1 METEMKN
8 KMPENEEETEV
19 KMSVLWLVFTIASI
33 VQVVVLFFVC
43 RMLPDKV
50 PVHFNLA
57 MKVDRYGSPWELL
70 VIASITPLEFI
81 IRPLINKKF
90 SQNPRNIKI
99 QDGIILFSGI
109 FIASIVWWT
118 TALAFQ
124 PVEEQAQIAIKQL
137 PFFMY
142 IIFGV
147 FTIVFGNYEGTI
159 KPNKTL
165 GIKIPWTTADNENW
179 RKTHHFA
186 APCTVAAGI
195 ILTAGGF
202 AGLFTKQMIWY
213 LVSLALHITLA
224 GILPAVYSFLL
235 SRRVRN

>member
-1 METEMKN
+1 METEMK
-8 KMPENEEETEV
+8 KKIPENKEQGV
-19 KMSVLWLVFTIASI
+19 SVLWLTFTIISI
-33 VQVVVLFFVC
+33 VQAVVLFFVC
-43 RMLPDKV
+43 RKLPDKV

-57 MKVDRYGSPWELL
+57 MKIDRYGSPWELL
-70 VIASITPLEFI
+70 VIASITPLLFI
-81 IRPLINKKF
+81 FRPLINTKF

-109 FIASIVWWT
+109 FIASIAWWT

-124 PVEEQAQIAIKQL
+124 PVEGQSQIAIKQL

-147 FTIVFGNYEGTI
+147 FTVVFGNYEGTI

-165 GIKIPWTTADNENW
+165 GIKIPWTIADTENW
-179 RKTHHFA
+179 RKTHRFA

-195 ILTAGGF
+195 ILTSGGF

-213 LVSLALHITLA
+213 LVSLALHITLVV
-224 GILPAVYSFLL
+224 IMPAVYSFLL
-235 SRRVRN
+235 SRKVRN